1 MMSFPYRILHIL
13 DNENQE
19 SIIARDLDNEGFLF
33 KYVCVD
39 STNSFKKNIKDFHP
53 HLVISDYRHKQFDG
67 IAAITQSKKAYP
79 DIVFFI
85 LTETI
90 SEFDAIECIKAGVS
104 NIINQDQV
112 SSILMIV
119 QEAQKYQQAR
129 LEKRQVEEQLAR
141 EREILSIS
149 LASIGEAIVTIN
161 PSGEIVLF
169 NNAAQQ
175 ITEYSAREA
184 VGKPA
189 HEILR
194 ILDEKTAKV
203 LDDPINQLLEIDKTL
218 DINTPPR
225 RPVLLTKT
233 EKKILIAGK
242 ITPIRIEQ
250 HKNAGYV
257 LVFDDVT
264 LKEQIAAQSM
274 LSLKMESIGQLAAGI
289 AHEIN
294 TPIQYLGD
302 NLNYIQHALETYIES
317 DQKLT
322 NFLHSLS
329 PSNQEAQ
336 KVMDFRNSQR
346 IDHLNKEIPNA
357 ILESFEG
364 LERVRKIVMAIREFS
379 HPSQKIKTYSDINKS
394 VQTTVTISRNEWK
407 YIADLET
414 DLDANLP
421 LVLCRID
428 ELNQVLL
435 NMIVNAA
442 HAIQEKQ
449 KETDKEKGKITIKTS
464 QDHDKVVI
472 AVMDTGCGI
481 SEKILDRIFDP
492 FFTTKDV
499 GKGTGQGL
507 SLAYNIIVN
516 HHHGTIHVST
526 KENIG
531 TTFTI
536 ELPIAQTE
544 IEETRD

>member
-1 MMSFPYRILHIL
+1 MTIPYRILHIL
-13 DNENQE
+13 EDNNEV
-19 SIIARDLDNEGFLF
+19 SIIAGDLDNEGFLF
-33 KYVCVD
+33 KSAAVD
-39 STNSFKKNIKDFHP
+39 SINSFKKTVKEFQP
-53 HLVISDYRHKQFDG
+53 HLVITDYQHKYYDG
-67 IAAITQSKKAYP
+67 IAAITQSKKSYP
-79 DIVFFI
+79 DIIFFI

-149 LASIGEAIVTIN
+149 LASIGEAIVTIS
-161 PSGEIVLF
+161 PTGEIVLF

-175 ITEYSAREA
+175 VTEYSALEA

-194 ILDEKTAKV
+194 ILDEKTNKV
-203 LDDPINQLLEIDKTL
+203 LDDPIGHLLEIDKAF

-225 RPVLLTKT
+225 RPVLMTKT
-233 EKKILIAGK
+233 EKKILISGK
-242 ITPIRIEQ
+242 ITPIRIEE

-264 LKEQIAAQSM
+264 EKEQIAAQSM

-302 NLNYIQHALETYIES
+302 NLHYIQHALETYIEF
-317 DQKLT
+317 DQKMT
-322 NFLHSLS
+322 SFLSS
-329 PSNQEAQ
+329 ISRSNQETQ
-336 KVMDFRNSQR
+336 KVLDFRNSQR
-346 IDHLNKEIPNA
+346 IDHLNKEIPIA
-357 ILESFEG
+357 IVESFEG

-379 HPSQKIKTYSDINKS
+379 HPSQKVKTYSDINKS
-394 VQTTVTISRNEWK
+394 VQTTATISRNEWK
-407 YIADLET
+407 YFADLVT
-414 DLDANLP
+414 DLDPNLP

-442 HAIQEKQ
+442 HAIEEKQ
-449 KETDKEKGKITIKTS
+449 KETDKEKGKITIKTTR
-464 QDHDKVVI
+464 DHDKVVI
-472 AVMDTGCGI
+472 AVTDTGCGI
-481 SEKILDRIFDP
+481 SDKIVDRIFDP

-516 HHHGTIHVST
+516 HHHGTIHVFT

>member
-1 MMSFPYRILHIL
+1 MPQPYRVLHIL
-13 DNENQE
+13 DFGNGE
-19 SIIARDLDNEGFLF
+19 SVIADELDIDNFQF
-33 KYVCVD
+33 QSTRAD
-39 STNSFKKNIKDFHP
+39 SVSSFEKSITDFQP
-53 HLVISDYRHKQFDG
+53 DLVIADYLYKNFDG
-67 IAAITQSKKAYP
+67 IEAITKSKKFFP
-79 DIVFFI
+79 DTLFFI

-104 NIINQDQV
+104 NIINKDQV

-129 LEKRQVEEQLAR
+129 LEKKQVEDQLAR

-149 LASIGEAIVTIN
+149 LANIGEAIVTISI
-161 PSGEIVLF
+161 SGEIVLF
-169 NNAAQQ
+169 NKAAQK
-175 ITEYSAREA
+175 ITEYAEIEA

-189 HEILR
+189 KEILR
-194 ILDEKTAKV
+194 ILDEKTNK
-203 LDDPINQLLEIDKTL
+203 LLEDPIGHLLKIDTTF
-218 DINTPPR
+218 DINTPHR

-233 EKKILIAGK
+233 NKKILISGK
-242 ITPIRIEQ
+242 ITPVQIDQ
-250 HKNAGYV
+250 HKHTGYV

-264 LKEQIAAQSM
+264 EKELLAAQSM
-274 LSLKMESIGQLAAGI
+274 LSSKMESIGQLAAGI

-302 NLNYIQHALETYIES
+302 NLHYVQHALEKYIET
-317 DQKLT
+317 DQRQTRILQSIA
-322 NFLHSLS
+322 N
-329 PSNQEAQ
+329 SNKAA
-336 KVMDFRNSQR
+336 KDVLNFRNSQR
-346 IDHLNKEIPNA
+346 IDHLNKEIPTA
-357 ILESFEG
+357 IQESYEG
-364 LERVRKIVMAIREFS
+364 LERVRKIVTAIREFS
-379 HPSQKIKTYSDINKS
+379 HPSVKEKAYSDINKS
-394 VQTTVTISRNEWK
+394 IQTTITISKNEWK
-407 YIADLET
+407 YCAEMET
-414 DLDANLP
+414 DLDPNLP

-449 KETDKEKGKITIKTS
+449 TKNEKEKGKITIKTGLVKGKAS
-464 QDHDKVVI
+464 I
-472 AVMDTGCGI
+472 AITDTGCGI
-481 SEKILDRIFDP
+481 SEEIVNRIFDP

-516 HHHGTIHVST
+516 HHHGAIHVST

-536 ELPIAQTE
+536 ELPIAKTE
-544 IEETRD
+544 VEENRD

>member
-1 MMSFPYRILHIL
+1 MTQPYRVLHIL
-13 DNENQE
+13 DFGNGE
-19 SIIARDLDNEGFLF
+19 SVIADELDIDNFQFQSTRVDSVSSFEKSITDFQPDLVITDYLF
-33 KYVCVD
+33 K
-39 STNSFKKNIKDFHP
+39 N
-53 HLVISDYRHKQFDG
+53 FDG
-67 IAAITQSKKAYP
+67 IEAITKSKKFFP
-79 DIVFFI
+79 DTLFFI

-104 NIINQDQV
+104 NIINKDQV

-129 LEKRQVEEQLAR
+129 LEKKQVEDQLAR

-149 LASIGEAIVTIN
+149 LANIGEAIVTISI
-161 PSGEIVLF
+161 SGEIVLF
-169 NNAAQQ
+169 NKAAQK
-175 ITEYSAREA
+175 ITEYSEIEA

-189 HEILR
+189 KEILR
-194 ILDEKTAKV
+194 ILDEKTNK
-203 LDDPINQLLEIDKTL
+203 LLEDPIGHLLKIDTSF
-218 DINTPPR
+218 DINTPHR

-233 EKKILIAGK
+233 NKKILISGK
-242 ITPIRIEQ
+242 ITPVQIDQ
-250 HKNAGYV
+250 HNHTGYV

-264 LKEQIAAQSM
+264 EKELLAAQSM
-274 LSLKMESIGQLAAGI
+274 LSSKMESIGQLAAGI

-302 NLNYIQHALETYIES
+302 NLHYVQHALEKYIET
-317 DQKLT
+317 DQRQTRILQ
-322 NFLHSLS
+322 SIAD
-329 PSNQEAQ
+329 SNKAAKE
-336 KVMDFRNSQR
+336 VLNFRNSQR
-346 IDHLNKEIPNA
+346 IEHLNKEIPAA
-357 ILESFEG
+357 IQESYEG

-379 HPSQKIKTYSDINKS
+379 HPSLKEKAYSDINKS
-394 VQTTVTISRNEWK
+394 IQTTITISKNEWK
-407 YIADLET
+407 YCAEMET
-414 DLDANLP
+414 DLDPNLP

-449 KETDKEKGKITIKTS
+449 NKNEKEKGKITIKTGLVKGQVS
-464 QDHDKVVI
+464 I
-472 AVMDTGCGI
+472 AVTDTGCGI
-481 SEKILDRIFDP
+481 SEEIVNRIFDP

-516 HHHGTIHVST
+516 HHHGAIHVST

-536 ELPIAQTE
+536 ELPIAKTE
-544 IEETRD
+544 VEENRA

>member
-1 MMSFPYRILHIL
+1 MSHPYRILHIL
-13 DNENQE
+13 EFENEE
-19 SIIARDLDNEGFLF
+19 SIIAHDLDSEGFLF
-33 KYVCVD
+33 KSVFAD
-39 STNSFKKNIKDFHP
+39 SINSFKKKIKEFKP
-53 HLVISDYRHKQFDG
+53 HLVISDYRYKNFDG
-67 IAAITQSKKAYP
+67 IAAITQSKKTFP

-90 SEFDAIECIKAGVS
+90 SEFDAIECIRAGVS

-175 ITEYSAREA
+175 ITEYSALEA

-194 ILDEKTAKV
+194 ILDEKTAKI
-203 LDDPINQLLEIDKTL
+203 LDDPINHLLEIDKAI
-218 DINTPPR
+218 DVNTPPR
-225 RPVLLTKT
+225 RPVLMTKT
-233 EKKILIAGK
+233 EKKILISGK
-242 ITPIRIEQ
+242 ITPIRIDQ
-250 HKNAGYV
+250 QKNAGYV

-264 LKEQIAAQSM
+264 IKEQIAAQSM

-302 NLNYIQHALETYIES
+302 NLNYIQHALDTYIES

-322 NFLHSLS
+322 NYLNTFSSTNL
-329 PSNQEAQ
+329 EA
-336 KVMDFRNSQR
+336 KEVLNFRNSQR

-379 HPSQKIKTYSDINKS
+379 HPSQKIKAYSDINKS

-407 YIADLET
+407 YFADLET
-414 DLDANLP
+414 DLDPNLP

-449 KETDKEKGKITIKTS
+449 KETDKEKGKITIKTTR
-464 QDHDKVVI
+464 DRDKVVI

-481 SEKILDRIFDP
+481 SDKIVDRIFDP

-516 HHHGTIHVST
+516 HHHGTIHVFT

>member
-1 MMSFPYRILHIL
+1 MPQPYRVLHIL
-13 DNENQE
+13 DFGNGE
-19 SIIARDLDNEGFLF
+19 SVIADELDIDNFQF
-33 KYVCVD
+33 QSTRAD
-39 STNSFKKNIKDFHP
+39 SVSSFEKSITDFQP
-53 HLVISDYRHKQFDG
+53 DLVITDYLYKNFDG
-67 IAAITQSKKAYP
+67 IEAITKSKKFFP
-79 DIVFFI
+79 DTLFFI

-104 NIINQDQV
+104 NIINKDQV

-129 LEKRQVEEQLAR
+129 LEKKQVEDQLAR

-149 LASIGEAIVTIN
+149 LANIGEAIVTISI
-161 PSGEIVLF
+161 SGEIVLF
-169 NNAAQQ
+169 NKAAQKV
-175 ITEYSAREA
+175 TEYAEIEA

-189 HEILR
+189 KEILR
-194 ILDEKTAKV
+194 ILDEKTNK
-203 LDDPINQLLEIDKTL
+203 LLEDPIGHLLKIDTTF
-218 DINTPPR
+218 DINTPHR

-233 EKKILIAGK
+233 NKKILISGK
-242 ITPIRIEQ
+242 ITPVQIDQ
-250 HKNAGYV
+250 NKHTGYV

-264 LKEQIAAQSM
+264 EKELLAAQSM
-274 LSLKMESIGQLAAGI
+274 LSSKMESIGQLAAGI

-302 NLNYIQHALETYIES
+302 NLHYVQHALEKYIKT
-317 DQKLT
+317 DQRQTHVLQ
-322 NFLHSLS
+322 SIAD
-329 PSNQEAQ
+329 SNKAAKE
-336 KVMDFRNSQR
+336 VLNFRNSQR
-346 IDHLNKEIPNA
+346 IDHLNKEIPAA
-357 ILESFEG
+357 IQESYEG

-379 HPSQKIKTYSDINKS
+379 HPSLKEKTYSDINKS
-394 VQTTVTISRNEWK
+394 IQTTITISKNEWK
-407 YIADLET
+407 YCAEMET
-414 DLDANLP
+414 DLDPNLP

-449 KETDKEKGKITIKTS
+449 NKNEKEKSKITIKTGLVKG
-464 QDHDKVVI
+464 KVSI
-472 AVMDTGCGI
+472 AVSDTGCGI
-481 SEKILDRIFDP
+481 SEEIVNRIFDP

-516 HHHGTIHVST
+516 HHHGAIHVST

-536 ELPIAQTE
+536 ELPIAITE
-544 IEETRD
+544 VEENRD

>member
-1 MMSFPYRILHIL
+1 MTQPYRIVHIL
-13 DNENQE
+13 DFDNGESVIADELENGNFQFT
-19 SIIARDLDNEGFLF
+19 SA
-33 KYVCVD
+33 YVD
-39 STNSFKKNIKDFHP
+39 SIVSFKKTIEDFQP
-53 HLVISDYRHKQFDG
+53 DLVITDYLHKNYDG
-67 IAAITQSKKAYP
+67 IAAITQSKKTSP
-79 DIVFFI
+79 DTLFFI

-104 NIINQDQV
+104 NIINKDQV

-149 LASIGEAIVTIN
+149 LASIGEAVVTI
-161 PSGEIVLF
+161 SLTGEIVLF

-175 ITEYSAREA
+175 ITEYSNLEA

-189 HEILR
+189 REILR
-194 ILDEKTAKV
+194 ILDEKTNRV
-203 LDDPINQLLEIDKTL
+203 LDDPIRHLLELDNMF
-218 DINTPPR
+218 DINTPQR
-225 RPVLLTKT
+225 RPVLLTKS
-233 EKKILIAGK
+233 EKKILISGK
-242 ITPIRIEQ
+242 ITPIRVDQ
-250 HKNAGYV
+250 HADAGFV

-264 LKEQIAAQSM
+264 EKELIAAQSM
-274 LSLKMESIGQLAAGI
+274 LTSKMESIGRLAAGI

-302 NLNYIQHALETYIES
+302 NLHYVQHALETYIET
-317 DQKLT
+317 DQKQT
-322 NFLHSLS
+322 DFLKTVA

-336 KVMDFRNSQR
+336 EVLDFRNSQR
-346 IDHLNKEIPNA
+346 IDHLNNEIPNA
-357 ILESFEG
+357 IIESFEG

-379 HPSQKIKTYSDINKS
+379 HPSQKGKTYSDINKS

-407 YIADLET
+407 YCAELATE
-414 DLDANLP
+414 LDPDLP

-428 ELNQVLL
+428 ELSQVLL
-435 NMIVNAA
+435 IMIVNAA

-449 KETDKEKGKITIKTS
+449 KDSNKEKGKITIKTS
-464 QDHDKVVI
+464 REKDKVHI
-472 AVMDTGCGI
+472 AVSDTGCGI
-481 SEKILDRIFDP
+481 SDKIVDRIFDP
-492 FFTTKDV
+492 FFTTKEV

-516 HHHGTIHVST
+516 HHHGTIQVIT
-526 KENIG
+526 KENVG

-536 ELPIAQTE
+536 ELPVAHTE
-544 IEETRD
+544 IEETHA